1 MRGLITTGNTA
12 DFLEGDERVFVDGQ
26 ESPHIYG
33 TGTEDF
39 YESGWYFRGA
49 TAYVMRMSS
58 NLFNKSHCIIT
69 INPISNNSIGR
80 KSGTREK

>member
-39 YESGWYFRGA
+39 YEGGFYFRDG
-49 TAYVMRMSS
+49 TPYVMRMSS
-58 NLFNKSHCIIT
+58 NLFIKNDYIIT
-69 INPISNNSIGR
+69 INPISN
-80 KSGTREK
+80 E

>member
-1 MRGLITTGNTA
+1 MRGLIPTGNTA

-26 ESPHIYG
+26 ESPQIYG

-39 YESGWYFRGA
+39 YESGFYFRDA

-58 NLFNKSHCIIT
+58 NLFL
-69 INPISNNSIGR
+69 
-80 KSGTREK
+80 

>member
-1 MRGLITTGNTA
+1 MRGLIPTGNTA

-49 TAYVMRMSS
+49 TAYVMRMSL
-58 NLFNKSHCIIT
+58 NLFNQNYYILT
-69 INPISNNSIGR
+69 INRISD
-80 KSGTREK
+80 E